1 MNATHWHT
9 LTDFV
14 AHVGR
19 TGVCRVDETE
29 AGLHITLVAGDAAK
43 EAAAA
48 ARERRDKAERDD
60 AARAAAAVAAQA
72 ARAAEAAAAAG
83 NATAAPAPSHDL
95 VRGEGDAPVR
105 LAVSCG
111 VPARAV
117 APAAAAFGEDEDDDA
132 GAPATAAKRGRPTKA
147 EELMA
152 RETAAKRARQ
162 QEEAEKEG
170 AAAAAAPAPWIRP
183 RLTVKLVAS
192 SLRASGLYKAKA
204 VVTSVDGHT
213 ATVETV
219 DGGAVLCVDEAHVE
233 TVVPGV
239 GGSVMVVGGRRAGAV
254 GTLASIDEA
263 RFQARVVALDDGGG
277 DGWFEYDDV
286 CKWRKG

>member
-14 AHVGR
+14 AHLGR

-60 AARAAAAVAAQA
+60 TARAAAAVAAQA
-72 ARAAEAAAAAG
+72 ARAAEAAAAA
-83 NATAAPAPSHDL
+83 AAPAPAPSHDL

-105 LAVSCG
+105 LAVSRG

-117 APAAAAFGEDEDDDA
+117 APAAAAFGEDDDDS
-132 GAPATAAKRGRPTKA
+132 ATATATAAAKRGRPTKA
-147 EELMA
+147 EELIA

-162 QEEAEKEG
+162 QEEAEKEV
-170 AAAAAAPAPWIRP
+170 AAAATAPPPWIRP

-204 VVTSVDGHT
+204 IVTSVDGHT

-219 DGGAVLCVDEAHVE
+219 EGGAVLRVDEAHAE
-233 TVVPGV
+233 TVLPGV
-239 GGSVMVVGGRRAGAV
+239 GGSVMVVRGRRARAT
-254 GTLASIDEA
+254 GTLSAIDAA
-263 RFQARVVALDDGGG
+263 RFRARVVALDDGGG